1 MKISD
6 SLIETEMSEL
16 VIGRSSEHNY
26 RDITPAHH
34 HSRAQ
39 FLYASTGIIQVFTPK
54 HVWLIPP
61 MCALWIPAYVEH
73 SVRSL
78 SRVKMNTALVEAQ
91 AASVLGQ
98 QCFIIRVTKLLHELL
113 IRLNAIEHIPASEL
127 LSSDE
132 LSRALQILIFDEIQK
147 ANSLPIQIPW
157 PQDKRL
163 MSICQTLLNAP
174 QQHKDL
180 NTWADEIGTSSR
192 TLMRMFQKETGLS
205 YRAWLQQVHIAQ
217 ALSKIASGESI
228 AQISESLGYTNPSA
242 FSAMFKRHLGQTPQQ
257 FKYKDAYN
265 NAE

>member
-1 MKISD
+1 MHISD

-16 VIGRSSEHNY
+16 VIGLSSEHTY
-26 RDITPAHH
+26 REITPAHH

-39 FLYASTGIIQVFTPK
+39 FLYASTGIIQVFTPN

-73 SVRSL
+73 SVISL

-98 QCFIIRVTKLLHELL
+98 QCFIIRVSKLLHELL
-113 IRLNAIEHIPASEL
+113 IRLNAIEHIPTSEL

-132 LSRALQILIFDEIQK
+132 LSHAIQILIFDEIQK

-163 MSICQTLLNAP
+163 MSICQALLQAP
-174 QQHKDL
+174 QHHKDL
-180 NTWADEIGTSSR
+180 STWADEIGTSAR

-205 YRAWLQQVHIAQ
+205 YRAWLQQMHIAQ
-217 ALSKIASGESI
+217 ALSKIASGQSI

-257 FKYKDAYN
+257 FKYK
-265 NAE
+265 EE

>member
-16 VIGRSSEHNY
+16 VIGLSSEHTY
-26 RDITPAHH
+26 REITPAHH

-39 FLYASTGIIQVFTPK
+39 FLYASTGIIQVFTPN

-73 SVRSL
+73 SVISL

-98 QCFIIRVTKLLHELL
+98 QCFIIRVSKLLHELL
-113 IRLNAIEHIPASEL
+113 IRLNVIEQIPMSEL

-132 LSRALQILIFDEIQK
+132 LSHAIQILIFDEIQK

-163 MSICQTLLNAP
+163 LNICQTLLHEP
-174 QQHKDL
+174 QYPKDL
-180 NTWADEIGTSSR
+180 STWADEIGTSTR
-192 TLMRMFQKETGLS
+192 TLMRMFQKETGMS
-205 YRAWLQQVHIAQ
+205 YRAWLQQMHIAQ

-228 AQISESLGYTNPSA
+228 AEISRGLGYSNPSA

-257 FKYKDAYN
+257 FKYKD
-265 NAE
+265 E

>member
-16 VIGRSSEHNY
+16 VIGLSSEHTY
-26 RDITPAHH
+26 REITPAHH

-39 FLYASTGIIQVFTPK
+39 FLYASTGIIQVFTPN

-61 MCALWIPAYVEH
+61 MCALWIPAHIEH
-73 SVRSL
+73 SVISL
-78 SRVKMNTALVEAQ
+78 SRVKMNTALVEAH

-98 QCFIIRVTKLLHELL
+98 QCFIIRVSKLLHELL
-113 IRLNAIEHIPASEL
+113 IRLNVIEQIPASEL

-132 LSRALQILIFDEIQK
+132 LYRAIQILIFDEIQK

-163 MSICQTLLNAP
+163 LNICQTLLHEP
-174 QQHKDL
+174 QYPKDL
-180 NTWADEIGTSSR
+180 SAWADEIGTSTR

-205 YRAWLQQVHIAQ
+205 YRAWLQRMHIAQ
-217 ALSKIASGESI
+217 ALSKIASGESV
-228 AQISESLGYTNPSA
+228 AQISRALGYSNPSA
-242 FSAMFKRHLGQTPQQ
+242 FSAMFKRHFGQTPQQ
-257 FKYKDAYN
+257 FKYTD
-265 NAE
+265 E